1 MKFGRYNPEA
11 EYRTRPGAYATILNG
26 EGQFAAVVWRDT
38 YLLPGGGVDP
48 GESLEETLTR
58 EIREECAHEIV
69 IGPFLGSAIQYFANE
84 NGTHWE
90 FHCSYFQAQFGA
102 ALDNEPEHELV
113 WLDVAEARDLLAHE
127 VHGWA
132 IGLASGSLAAG
143 PSQQTD
149 SEKTD

>member
-11 EYRTRPGAYATILNG
+11 EYRTRPGAYAAILNG

-48 GESLEETLTR
+48 GESLEETLIR
-58 EIREECAHEIV
+58 EIREECAREII
-69 IGPFLGSAIQYFANE
+69 IGPFLGSAIQYFTNQ

-90 FHCSYFQAQFGA
+90 FHCSYFQARFGA
-102 ALDNEPEHELV
+102 ALANEPEHELV
-113 WLDVAEARDLLAHE
+113 WLDVADAHNLLAHE

-132 IGLASGSLAAG
+132 IGMAAIRA
-143 PSQQTD
+143 QQIDT
-149 SEKTD
+149 EKTD